1 MRRSVV
7 VAWIAA
13 LALPS
18 AVSAAPAPI
27 SARTIDA
34 APVTLAFDPA
44 GGALASWRGVR
55 GAQPDNT
62 TLFRALAARSPA
74 GDWQPP
80 RNLPRTVV
88 SHAAALRGAG
98 GFALVTTREQPA
110 GRAHT
115 RSLMTISLGRLF
127 PFGFGATR
135 VLDRGP
141 RTHVGYD
148 GPQPTLFSPLVAATP
163 TGTVVAAWQ
172 RSVPRSRSGVWAQAL
187 GGKPRRLGPHGVSP
201 SLRLAADGSG
211 LLSWRRGSLLLARVR
226 HSNGT
231 WGPIERAGIT
241 ARFAE
246 VGPAVLAGDGRR
258 WALASTE
265 VTHSLS
271 GVHFRPSLHV
281 RVPGAGWR
289 GAQLDEGT
297 FTPNGQ
303 TAFVT
308 AQLRTLTTLTP
319 DGGLHVAW
327 PAPRGGVVRVAVADV
342 EADAAGVR
350 VGPPLLLGENVAL
363 DDVAAGPQDRWAV
376 TWFDLSRPDGTPN
389 LVELGGAGPQVTT
402 GLATERSVLGSI
414 VAYDPLT
421 GRPAVIWSQG
431 SAAAGYQ
438 IVAG

>member
-7 VAWIAA
+7 LATIAA

-18 AVSAAPAPI
+18 AVGAAPVPI

-34 APVTLAFDPA
+34 GPVTLAFDSA
-44 GGALASWRGVR
+44 GDALASWRGVS
-55 GAQPDNT
+55 GVQPDNT
-62 TLFRALAARSPA
+62 TLFRALASRTAA

-80 RNLPRTVV
+80 RSLPRTVV
-88 SHAAALRGAG
+88 SHDAALRGAG

-110 GRAHT
+110 GKAHT
-115 RSLMTISLGRLF
+115 RSLMTVSLGHLF
-127 PFGFGATR
+127 PFSFGATR

-148 GPQPTLFSPLVAATP
+148 GPQPTLFSPLVAGTP

-172 RSVPRSRSGVWAQAL
+172 RSVPRSRSGVWAQTL
-187 GGKPRRLGPHGVSP
+187 GGKPRRLGPYGVSP

-246 VGPAVLAGDGRR
+246 VPPAVVAGAGER

-265 VTHSLS
+265 VTHSVS

-289 GAQLDEGT
+289 GAQLDEGSFVPT
-297 FTPNGQ
+297 GQ
-303 TAFVT
+303 TSYVT

-319 DGGLHVAW
+319 DGRLHVAW
-327 PAPRGGVVRVAVADV
+327 PAPRDGVVRVAVADV
-342 EADAAGVR
+342 DADAAGVR
-350 VGPPLLLGENVAL
+350 VGAPFLFGENVAL
-363 DDVAAGPQDRWAV
+363 DSIAAGPGDRWAV
-376 TWFDLSRPDGTPN
+376 TWFDVSRPDGTPN
-389 LVELGGAGPQVTT
+389 LVELGGAGPQLTT
-402 GLATERSVLGSI
+402 GLATERTVLGSI
-414 VAYDPLT
+414 AAYDPLT

-431 SAAAGYQ
+431 TVADGYQ
-438 IVAG
+438 LVAG

>member
-1 MRRSVV
+1 MRRSAVL
-7 VAWIAA
+7 ASIAA

-18 AVSAAPAPI
+18 AVG
-27 SARTIDA
+27 A
-34 APVTLAFDPA
+34 APVPISGRSIDTGPVTLEFDAA
-44 GGALASWRGVR
+44 GDALATWRGVR
-55 GAQPDNT
+55 GVQPDNT
-62 TLFRALAARSPA
+62 TLFRALASRSAA

-80 RNLPRTVV
+80 RSLPRTVV
-88 SHAAALRGAG
+88 SHDAALRGAG

-110 GRAHT
+110 GKAHT
-115 RSLMTISLGRLF
+115 RSLMTVSLGHLL
-127 PFGFGATR
+127 PLSIGTTR

-148 GPQPTLFSPLVAATP
+148 GAQPTLFSPLVAATP
-163 TGTVVAAWQ
+163 TGAVVVAWQ

-187 GGKPRRLGPHGVSP
+187 GGRPRRLGPHGVSP

-231 WGPIERAGIT
+231 WGPVERAGIT

-246 VGPAVLAGDGRR
+246 VAAAVLAGAGER

-265 VTHSLS
+265 VTHSVR

-297 FTPNGQ
+297 FATTGQ
-303 TAFVT
+303 TSYVT
-308 AQLRTLTTLTP
+308 AQLRTLTTLTA
-319 DGGLHVAW
+319 DGRLHVAW
-327 PAPRGGVVRVAVADV
+327 PAPRDGVVRVAVADV
-342 EADAAGVR
+342 DADAAGVR
-350 VGPPLLLGENVAL
+350 VGAPFLFGENVAL
-363 DDVAAGPQDRWAV
+363 DSIAAGPGDRWAV
-376 TWFDLSRPDGTPN
+376 TWFDVSRPDGTPN
-389 LVELGGAGPQVTT
+389 LLELGATGPQITT
-402 GLATERSVLGSI
+402 GLATERAVLDSR
-414 VAYDPLT
+414 VAYDPLSGGPT
-421 GRPAVIWSQG
+421 VIWSQG
-431 SAAAGYQ
+431 NASAGYQ